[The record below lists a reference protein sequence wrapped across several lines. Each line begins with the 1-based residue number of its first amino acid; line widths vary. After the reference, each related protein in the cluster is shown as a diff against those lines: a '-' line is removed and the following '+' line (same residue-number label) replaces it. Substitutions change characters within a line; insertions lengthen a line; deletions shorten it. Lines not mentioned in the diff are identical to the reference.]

1 MILHVK
7 IAKVMILSY
16 LLHCFL
22 IFQVTH
28 NENKLLAVA
37 FFSVRQPA
45 RRQKKATDQ
54 QFYVRCFLYLSLLII
69 FNILSRLFWYSDCEI
84 TGLNKLILNPLVI
97 SFKVS
102 CLIRL

>member
-28 NENKLLAVA
+28 NENKVMILSYLLHCFLIFQVTHNENALAAVA
-37 FFSVRQPA
+37 
-45 RRQKKATDQ
+45 
-54 QFYVRCFLYLSLLII
+54 LG
-69 FNILSRLFWYSDCEI
+69 
-84 TGLNKLILNPLVI
+84 GLR
-97 SFKVS
+97 SEVS
-102 CLIRL
+102 EANET

>member
-28 NENKLLAVA
+28 NENALAAVA
-37 FFSVRQPA
+37 
-45 RRQKKATDQ
+45 
-54 QFYVRCFLYLSLLII
+54 LG
-69 FNILSRLFWYSDCEI
+69 
-84 TGLNKLILNPLVI
+84 GLR
-97 SFKVS
+97 SEVS
-102 CLIRL
+102 EANET